1 MNIFRKIKTYNKHER
16 RVVNDT
22 FHKKTLELT
31 KLELKKTPQRTE
43 VINFL
48 LSLFKR

>member
-1 MNIFRKIKTYNKHER
+1 MNIFKKSKTYNKHGR
-16 RVVNDT
+16 RVLNDP
-22 FHKKTLELT
+22 FHKNTLAKT

-48 LSLFKR
+48 LSLFK